1 MTVLEFIR
9 KNSLLVL
16 VVIAAVGAGLIM
28 MDYSGKGS
36 AFSNDFYIQVN
47 GTNYDYP
54 ETATLGENGSGF
66 IQSLFSATRTKLND
80 RFDANKNDNLEQEE
94 LAAMQEW
101 LQQHP
106 ETGQGLN
113 TLQSIL
119 GFWSFGA
126 GHDAS
131 DNIAVNRAVLKEE
144 AKNLGIAPSKEQID
158 AYIRTMPAFVQE
170 DGSFDQAF
178 YQRIT
183 GFRNGVAN
191 NPQEQAFRDVISD
204 IIIWE
209 CLYSIITSDI
219 AYNSTTLNTLTD
231 ASCQSISGK
240 TAWLPASKAP
250 APAEPAEDEIRA
262 YWEAHKDNYK
272 SEEQRIIS
280 LYTLTP
286 EEGTTQIDLENTA
299 DVIMQELSMSN
310 GKGLDNILEN
320 AANNPEHAPFSYKAA
335 NGASHVTL
343 PLCTQ
348 SQAPAEL
355 QEQVNINGKASPLS
369 SLAFT
374 PIEGAV
380 AVADYEQAAQQGNTE
395 KLSSIKHFRGFVYA
409 NDKVAAYLI
418 HIEAIES
425 PETLPYEQARDKAL
439 ADLKEERADKALA
452 DAARQLYDD
461 MKGSLESGAS
471 INEAFDKAAAA
482 GAEVSPFGPVT
493 LGIGSELPEGVTTTA
508 LLGTASGKLCPLALE
523 PTGARITAV
532 LERTVETS
540 PEYQML
546 KLYQQPV
553 LNQQLRDDIMQDWLI
568 SAYSRYNVKLSDKV
582 KTRQ

>member
-36 AFSNDFYIQVN
+36 AFSNDYFIQVN
-47 GTNYDYP
+47 GTNYSYP
-54 ETATLGENGSGF
+54 EAATLGENGSGF

-94 LAAMQEW
+94 LEAMQDW

-106 ETGQGLN
+106 EVNQSFN
-113 TLQSIL
+113 TLQKIM

-126 GHDAS
+126 GREAA

-144 AKNLGIAPSKEQID
+144 AKALGIIPSKEQID
-158 AYIRTMPAFVQE
+158 AYIRTMPAFVQT
-170 DGSFDQAF
+170 DGSFDQGF

-209 CLYSIITSDI
+209 CLESLITSDI
-219 AYNSTTLNTLTD
+219 AYNSSTLNTLTD
-231 ASCQSISGK
+231 ASCQQISGK
-240 TAWLPASKAP
+240 TAWLPADKVP
-250 APAEPAEDEIRA
+250 APADPTEEDIKT
-262 YWEAHKDNYK
+262 YWETHKENYK
-272 SEEQRIIS
+272 SEERRIIS

-286 EEGTTQIDLENTA
+286 VEGTTQIDLENTA
-299 DVIMQELSMSN
+299 DSIMQDLSMSN
-310 GKGLDNILEN
+310 GKGLDSILEN
-320 AANNPEHAPFSYKAA
+320 AASNPENMPFQYKTAE
-335 NGASHVTL
+335 GASHITL
-343 PLCTQ
+343 PLSSL

-355 QEQVNINGKASPLS
+355 QEQVNINGKAAPLAT
-369 SLAFT
+369 LAFS

-380 AVADYEQAAQQGNTE
+380 SVTDYEKAVQQGAAD
-395 KLSSIKHFRGFVYA
+395 KLSSIKHFRGFSYA
-409 NDKVAAYLI
+409 NDKIAAYLI
-418 HIEAIES
+418 HVEAIES
-425 PETLPYEQARDKAL
+425 PQVLPYEQARDKAL
-439 ADLKEERADKALA
+439 ADLKAERADHALA
-452 DAARQLYDD
+452 DAAQKLYDS
-461 MKGSLESGAS
+461 MKDSLEAGAD
-471 INEAFDKAAAA
+471 IQAVFDKAAEA
-482 GAEVSPFGPVT
+482 GAEVTAFGPVT
-493 LGIGSELPEGVTTTA
+493 LGIAAELPEGVTTIA
-508 LLGTASGKLCPLALE
+508 LLGTASGKLCPLAVE
-523 PTGARITAV
+523 PAGARITAV

-546 KLYQQPV
+546 KLYQQPA
-553 LNQQLRDDIMQDWLI
+553 LNQQLRSDLMQDWLI
-568 SAYSRYNVKLSDKV
+568 SAYSRYNVRLSDSF
-582 KTRQ
+582 KTR